1 MTRARSGD
9 FVKSG
14 TCDAQTLPRAH
25 PTAPVLAASFKKE
38 EIMFG
43 KFLSRNPI
51 LATTA
56 LLLSLSLSACGGETP
71 AAATVPTIVPTYTP
85 AAAIPV
91 GDTAPAAVAPTATP
105 MPTATTRPTVA
116 PTATATVEAT
126 ATATPAATT
135 ETVAPTA
142 AAEPTATSAPMETS
156 TVAPTAMPVA
166 TVVTPPTV
174 VTPVAETGAAG
185 AAITDTMIA
194 AGDTLTATLPVSDA
208 VSADLLPVDMVAAL
222 ASADPVHGQALT
234 VANGCIACHALGEG
248 QQLVGPSWYGIGA
261 RAATRVA
268 GESAEEYLYR
278 SIVAPNDHVVEGFV
292 AGIMPPVYGDTIP
305 APDLADIISY
315 LLSLQ

>member
-1 MTRARSGD
+1 M
-9 FVKSG
+9 
-14 TCDAQTLPRAH
+14 
-25 PTAPVLAASFKKE
+25 AASFQKE

-43 KFLSRNPI
+43 KFLSRSPF

-56 LLLSLSLSACGGETP
+56 LLLSLSLSACGGETS
-71 AAATVPTIVPTYTP
+71 AAATMPTLVPTYTP
-85 AAAIPV
+85 APALPAA
-91 GDTAPAAVAPTATP
+91 DTAPAAVAPTETPTATP
-105 MPTATTRPTVA
+105 MPTATTEPTVA
-116 PTATATVEAT
+116 PTATPADEAT
-126 ATATPAATT
+126 ATAEPTA
-135 ETVAPTA
+135 TVAPTA
-142 AAEPTATSAPMETS
+142 TAEPTATSAPTETP
-156 TVAPTAMPVA
+156 TAVPTAIPTETAVTPTAAPTSA
-166 TVVTPPTV
+166 T
-174 VTPVAETGAAG
+174 ETGAPG
-185 AAITDTMIA
+185 AAITDTAVA
-194 AGDTLTATLPVSDA
+194 AGDRLTATLPMSDT

-222 ASADPVHGQALT
+222 ASADPVRGQELT

-248 QQLVGPSWYGIGA
+248 QQLVGPSWYGVGS